1 MRVEDSVK
9 FNIPTKDVEY
19 YLDKIKNN
27 ESLVVITGEFSSGKT
42 CFLNAFLGKEDFLS
56 HSNAE
61 CTPVLLDIMNSDEDY
76 LLIKYKDGTEKK
88 EDAVKEN
95 IDKYTKY
102 TGSYDTSILSIS
114 IPVKSPYIINNTHII
129 DSPGT
134 NTIIKEHEEI
144 TNYILKKADIVI
156 YVLNKTISNSDL
168 ECIKGICKYNEDIF
182 FVVTHIDEIDETQ
195 KATGRIYKSEEQI
208 ERLVSTI
215 TRELKDKLGL
225 ENAEVFPIG
234 SKAAFT
240 DVTYIK
246 EIRECVKGY
255 IELNGI
261 NVMKNRVKKQLSIIF
276 EERLSEIEKETKF
289 YTTNINMESHELQN
303 KINSLNAKIIKMED
317 KSNLR
322 FEEIEICSE
331 NEKLLLKS
339 DVEILFEKERVKLLQ
354 RILKN
359 NDVTTEIIEEEFN
372 STRISI
378 GEVIKEK
385 LEIKI
390 SNLLKYVY
398 TNMNTEII
406 ELLNS
411 IDIKLEANIREPIME
426 ELDDSNY
433 SNNVEDIIRMR
444 QRCLD
449 NLVEMEEEI
458 ACTEVGKEE
467 IRSSIRE
474 LDQLMESYKSEMNKI
489 GVYVP
494 KYEEVVISGGGESG
508 ARFGRVLGEVAD
520 IGLMFFNP
528 AGAAATGAKA
538 VQNTTKV
545 AVIADNVKDTIKAIS
560 YIEKVSSMSKKP
572 AEIAYKIKVNVEKS
586 KKILIAANE
595 AKNKIAKKGEEL
607 IEHTDNPNII
617 SQIGKALDMLSI
629 GYWGEK
635 IGQTIGESINSTR
648 TILVENEE
656 YKIEIEKGR
665 RLLQEE
671 TSNYRIRKLE
681 LEEDYKNAD
690 SIRKKRQVA
699 NELKNKKDYY
709 EQLIRE
715 NEEKFK
721 KQKHEDINIQIE
733 RYYTEE
739 VSKIF
744 EKDINS
750 AKETMFLVFNLA
762 KEKIINKSKEDLSEK
777 ILQIQENILSL
788 SNDKTEINNQ
798 IDENQILINELRN
811 YNVWI
816 EQWVN
821 EYAGI

>member
-1 MRVEDSVK
+1 MRVEDSIK
-9 FNIPTKDVEY
+9 YNIQSKDVKY

-27 ESLVVITGEFSSGKT
+27 ESLVAITGEFSSGKT

-56 HSNAE
+56 HSNGE
-61 CTPVLLDIMNSDEDY
+61 CTPVLIDITNSDEDY
-76 LLIKYKDGTEKK
+76 LLIKYKDGSEKK
-88 EDAVKEN
+88 EAAVKEN

-102 TGSYDTSILSIS
+102 TPNYDTSILSIS
-114 IPVKSPYIINNTHII
+114 IPVKSTYLINNTHII

-144 TNYILKKADIVI
+144 TNYILKKADIVL

-168 ECIKGICKYNEDIF
+168 KCIKEICKYTEDILF
-182 FVVTHIDEIDETQ
+182 IVTHIDEIDENQ
-195 KATGRIYKSEEQI
+195 KTTGRIYKSEQQI
-208 ERLVSTI
+208 ERLVSTVLK
-215 TRELKDKLGL
+215 ELEDKLGL
-225 ENAEVFPIG
+225 EDAEVLPIG

-240 DVTYIK
+240 DATYIN

-261 NVMKNRVKKQLSIIF
+261 NVMKNRVKKQLSTIF
-276 EERLSEIEKETKF
+276 EERLGELEKETKF
-289 YTTNINMESHELQN
+289 YTTNMNMESHELQN
-303 KINSLNAKIIKMED
+303 KINNLNTKIIKMED

-322 FEEIEICSE
+322 TEEIEMCSE
-331 NEKLLLKS
+331 NESFLLKS
-339 DVEILFEKERVKLLQ
+339 DIDILFEKEKVKLLQ

-359 NDVTTEIIEEEFN
+359 NEVTTEIIEEEFN
-372 STRISI
+372 NTRISI

-385 LEIKI
+385 LESKI
-390 SNLLKYVY
+390 NNLLKYVY
-398 TNMNTEII
+398 TNMNTEIT

-433 SNNVEDIIRMR
+433 NNNVEEIIRMR
-444 QRCLD
+444 QRCID
-449 NLVEMEEEI
+449 NLKEIEEEI
-458 ACTEVGKEE
+458 ACTEVEKEE

-474 LDQLMESYKSEMNKI
+474 VDELMDSYRSEMNKI

-494 KYEEVVISGGGESG
+494 EYEEVVISGGGESG
-508 ARFGRVLGEVAD
+508 AKFGRILGEVAD

-528 AGAAATGAKA
+528 AGAANAGAKA
-538 VQNTTKV
+538 VQKTTKV
-545 AVIADNVKDTIKAIS
+545 AVMADKVKDTIKSIS
-560 YIEKVSSMSKKP
+560 YIEKVTSKSKKP
-572 AEIAYKIKVNVEKS
+572 AEIALKIKSSVEKS
-586 KKILIAANE
+586 KKALIAANGV
-595 AKNKIAKKGEEL
+595 KNKMSKTGEAMVQ
-607 IEHTDNPNII
+607 HTENPNVI

-635 IGQTIGESINSTR
+635 VGHSIGEGINSTK
-648 TILVENEE
+648 TILVENQQR
-656 YKIEIEKGR
+656 KLEIEEGR
-665 RLLQEE
+665 RIIQDDI
-671 TSNYRIRKLE
+671 SSYKMKKLE
-681 LEEDYKNAD
+681 LEEKYKNAD

-699 NELKNKKDYY
+699 NELKNKNDYY
-709 EQLIRE
+709 VELIRD

-733 RYYTEE
+733 SYYTEE
-739 VSKIF
+739 VNHIF
-744 EKDINS
+744 EKDMSS
-750 AKETMFLVFNLA
+750 AKATMLLVFNSA
-762 KEKIINKSKEDLSEK
+762 KEKIINKSKEDMREK
-777 ILQIQENILSL
+777 ILQIQENISNL

-821 EYAGI
+821 EYASI